1 MVSFSL
7 KVFDLPALDE
17 LGDKPIE
24 KILKFLQD
32 FLNFTKKIDLNK
44 PKVKVNC
51 PTVENC
57 VSGTEIFIIQ
67 RDMPFLVDSVR
78 IELNRRGINIQ
89 TIKSTIL
96 NVIRSDDGT
105 LVSAFATPEEPN
117 SCKEALIFLSV
128 EFHGSIEELLI
139 VIFIPMKG
147 AVDFWVFALLNE
159 YCF

>member
-1 MVSFSL
+1 LVSFSL

-105 LVSAFATPEEPN
+105 LVSAFATPEEPD
-117 SCKEALIFLSV
+117 SLRK
-128 EFHGSIEELLI
+128 H
-139 VIFIPMKG
+139 
-147 AVDFWVFALLNE
+147 
-159 YCF
+159 